1 MGSFGKGTSI
11 QCYWCDY
18 WVENP
23 YILDWIGHAIC
34 KRCLE
39 RHLKTGGGPYEP
51 TALQREKTKFRRLLK
66 TRLPDTVSDLIAS
79 FLRGRYEP

>member
-1 MGSFGKGTSI
+1 M
-11 QCYWCDY
+11 
-18 WVENP
+18 
-23 YILDWIGHAIC
+23 
-34 KRCLE
+34 
-39 RHLKTGGGPYEP
+39 KTGGGPYEP